1 MANYQQR
8 GGSRKEG
15 NHPNIYGIGSG
26 WYLNMEF
33 AGETHREAFTTARF
47 GSREAALQAAID
59 TRDTLQLFRA
69 EIEQA
74 VMSLNALSETGGREE
89 AVLKWLDGA
98 VRRKFAAAVAAE
110 QRAMEQQQEQPS

>member
-15 NHPNIYGIGSG
+15 NHPNIYGIRSG

-69 EIEQA
+69 EIERAVTQINRYPEDEQA
-74 VMSLNALSETGGREE
+74 TLRELG
-89 AVLKWLDGA
+89 AA
-98 VRRKFAAAVAAE
+98 VRRKFSVAVAAE
-110 QRAMEQQQEQPS
+110 QRAMEQQQEQREQP